1 MQGDLDMEEQRH
13 LIGFMQS
20 RTIPGAPGVIRSLIE
35 TLDLQDRS
43 WVAPVDEEGI
53 DPETLRATALI
64 VTAGGDGTIIRVNRL
79 ASPYSIPIVGINM
92 GRVGF
97 MAELSVENAAERLTQ
112 YLEGGVRIEER
123 LMLQAEVAARSNGE
137 TRIVDHALNEAIVR
151 GTLPR
156 LLDIEVTIDGVK
168 LATYRADGVIVS
180 TPTGSTGYALSA
192 GGPVLQ
198 PESKVLLIQPLAAH
212 ISLQTGLVVPDNC
225 TVELAVV
232 GSREALISVD
242 NLTNAVLDPND
253 KVVIRKSPYIAS
265 FLRADPPSAFYS
277 TLTRRLGVHHRTTYD
292 EQ

>member
-1 MQGDLDMEEQRH
+1 MEEQRH

-20 RTIPGAPGVIRSLIE
+20 RTIPGAPAVIRSLIE
-35 TLDLQDRS
+35 TLDLHDRS

-53 DPETLRATALI
+53 APETLRATALI

-79 ASPYSIPIVGINM
+79 AAPYSIPIVGINM

-97 MAELSVENAAERLTQ
+97 MAEVSVESAAERLPQ
-112 YLEGGVRIEER
+112 YLSGEVRTEER
-123 LMLQAEVAARSNGE
+123 LMIQAEVTVQSNGV

-232 GSREALISVD
+232 RSHEALISVD

-253 KVVIRKSPYIAS
+253 KVVIRKSPYIAR

>member
-1 MQGDLDMEEQRH
+1 MSEQRR

-20 RTIPGAPGVIRSLIE
+20 RTIPGAPSVIRSLID
-35 TLDLQDRS
+35 TLDLHDRS

-97 MAELSVENAAERLTQ
+97 MAELAVESAAERLPQ
-112 YLEGGVRIEER
+112 YLAGDVRIEER
-123 LMLQAEVAARSNGE
+123 LMLQAEVTARSNGE
-137 TRIVDHALNEAIVR
+137 TRIVSHALNEAIVR

-156 LLDIEVTIDGVK
+156 LLDVEVTIDGVK

-232 GSREALISVD
+232 GNRGALISVD

>member
-1 MQGDLDMEEQRH
+1 MH
-13 LIGFMQS
+13 S
-20 RTIPGAPGVIRSLIE
+20 RRIPGAPGMIRSLIDA
-35 TLDLQDRS
+35 LDLHDRS
-43 WVAPVDEEGI
+43 WVASVDDQDI
-53 DPETLRATALI
+53 PQETLHSTAFI
-64 VTAGGDGTIIRVNRL
+64 ITAGGDGTILRVNRL
-79 ASPYSIPIVGINM
+79 VSPYSIPIVGINM

-97 MAELSVENAAERLTQ
+97 MAELTVENAAERLPR
-112 YLEGGVRIEER
+112 YLEGDVRTEER
-123 LMLQAEVAARSNGE
+123 LMLQAEVTAQSNGE

-156 LLDIEVTIDGVK
+156 LLDVEVTIDGVK

-198 PESKVLLIQPLAAH
+198 PESKVLLVQPLAAH

-232 GSREALISVD
+232 GRREALISVD
-242 NLTNAVLDPND
+242 NLTNAILHPND
-253 KVVIRKSPYIAS
+253 KVVIRKSPHIAS

-277 TLTRRLGVHHRTTYD
+277 TLTQRLGVSHRTSYD

>member
-1 MQGDLDMEEQRH
+1 MEEQRH

-20 RTIPGAPGVIRSLIE
+20 RTIPGAPAVIRSLIE
-35 TLDLQDRS
+35 TLDLHDRS

-53 DPETLRATALI
+53 DPGTLRATSLI

-79 ASPYSIPIVGINM
+79 AAPYSIPIVGINM

-97 MAELSVENAAERLTQ
+97 MAELAVESAAERLPQ
-112 YLEGGVRIEER
+112 YLKGDVRIEER
-123 LMLQAEVAARSNGE
+123 LMLQAEVTARSNGV

-232 GSREALISVD
+232 RSREALISVD

-253 KVVIRKSPYIAS
+253 KVVIRKSPYIAR

>member
-1 MQGDLDMEEQRH
+1 MTEQRH

-20 RTIPGAPGVIRSLIE
+20 QKTSGAPGMIRSLIE
-35 TLDLQDRS
+35 TLDLHDRS
-43 WVAPVDEEGI
+43 WIAHVDDQDI
-53 DPETLRATALI
+53 PTETLRSTAFI
-64 VTAGGDGTIIRVNRL
+64 VTAGGDGTIIRVNRM
-79 ASPYSIPIVGINM
+79 ASPHSIPIVGINM

-97 MAELSVENAAERLTQ
+97 MAELTVENAAERLPQ
-112 YLEGGVRIEER
+112 FLAGDIRREER
-123 LMLQAEVAARSNGE
+123 LMLQAEVTAQSNGE

-198 PESKVLLIQPLAAH
+198 PEARVLLIQPLAAH

-232 GSREALISVD
+232 GRREALISVD
-242 NLTNAVLDPND
+242 NLTNATLHHND
-253 KVVIRKSPYIAS
+253 KVVIRKSPHIAS

-277 TLTRRLGVHHRTTYD
+277 TLTQRLGVSHRTTH
-292 EQ
+292 EGQ

>member
-1 MQGDLDMEEQRH
+1 MH
-13 LIGFMQS
+13 
-20 RTIPGAPGVIRSLIE
+20 
-35 TLDLQDRS
+35 DRC
-43 WVAPVDEEGI
+43 WVAGVDEQDI
-53 DPETLRATALI
+53 DPDTLRSTALI

-79 ASPYSIPIVGINM
+79 AAPYSIPIVGINM

-97 MAELSVENAAERLTQ
+97 MTEVSVESAAERLPQ
-112 YLEGGVRIEER
+112 YLSGEVRTEER
-123 LMLQAEVAARSNGE
+123 LMIQAEVTAQSNGE
-137 TRIVDHALNEAIVR
+137 TRIVAHALNEAIVR

-156 LLDIEVTIDGVK
+156 LLDVEVTIDGIK

-198 PESKVLLIQPLAAH
+198 PEAKVLLIQPLAAH
-212 ISLQTGLVVPDNC
+212 ISLQTGLVVPDDS
-225 TVELAVV
+225 TVELVV
-232 GSREALISVD
+232 ADGGEAMISVD
-242 NLTNAVLDPND
+242 NLTNTTLGSDE
-253 KVVIRKSPYIAS
+253 KVVIKKSPYIAS

>member
-1 MQGDLDMEEQRH
+1 MDEQRH

-20 RTIPGAPGVIRSLIE
+20 RSIPGASDVIRSLIG
-35 TLDLQDRS
+35 TLDLCDRS
-43 WVAPVDEEGI
+43 WVAPADDRDI
-53 DPETLRATALI
+53 DPDTLRATALI

-79 ASPYSIPIVGINM
+79 AAPYSIPIVGINM

-97 MAELSVENAAERLTQ
+97 MAELSVESAAERLPQ
-112 YLEGGVRIEER
+112 YLKGDVRTEER
-123 LMLQAEVAARSNGE
+123 LMIQAEVASRSNGE
-137 TRIVDHALNEAIVR
+137 TRIVAHALNEAIVR

-156 LLDIEVTIDGVK
+156 LLDLEVTIDGVK

-198 PESKVLLIQPLAAH
+198 PEAKVLLIQPLAAH
-212 ISLQTGLVVPDNC
+212 ISLQTGLVVPDDS
-225 TVELAVV
+225 TVELAVAE
-232 GSREALISVD
+232 GREAMISVD
-242 NLTNAVLDPND
+242 NLTNATLQPGE
-253 KVVIRKSPYIAS
+253 KVVIKKSPYIAG

-277 TLTRRLGVHHRTTYD
+277 TLTRRLGVRHRTAYD

>member
-1 MQGDLDMEEQRH
+1 MDEQRH

-20 RTIPGAPGVIRSLIE
+20 RTIPGASDVIRSLIE
-35 TLDLQDRS
+35 TLDLHDRC
-43 WVAPVDEEGI
+43 WVAPVDEQGI
-53 DPETLRATALI
+53 DPDTLRSTALI

-79 ASPYSIPIVGINM
+79 AAPYSIPIVGINM

-97 MAELSVENAAERLTQ
+97 MTEVSVESAAERLPQ
-112 YLEGGVRIEER
+112 YLSGEVRTEER
-123 LMLQAEVAARSNGE
+123 LMIQAEVTAQSNGE
-137 TRIVDHALNEAIVR
+137 TRIVAHALNEAIVR

-156 LLDIEVTIDGVK
+156 LLDVEVTIDGIK

-198 PESKVLLIQPLAAH
+198 PEARVLLIQPLAAH
-212 ISLQTGLVVPDNC
+212 ISLQTGLVVPDDS
-225 TVELAVV
+225 TVELAVKD
-232 GSREALISVD
+232 GGEAMISVD
-242 NLTNAVLDPND
+242 NLTNTTLGSDE
-253 KVVIRKSPYIAS
+253 KVVIKKSPYIAS

>member
-1 MQGDLDMEEQRH
+1 MEEQRH

-20 RTIPGAPGVIRSLIE
+20 RTIPGAPAVIRSLIE
-35 TLDLQDRS
+35 TLDLHDRS

-53 DPETLRATALI
+53 APETLRATALI

-97 MAELSVENAAERLTQ
+97 MTEVSVESAAERLPQ
-112 YLEGGVRIEER
+112 YLKGDIRTEER
-123 LMLQAEVAARSNGE
+123 LMIQAEVTAHSNGE
-137 TRIVDHALNEAIVR
+137 TRIVAHALNEAIVR

-156 LLDIEVTIDGVK
+156 LLDVEVTIDGIK

-198 PESKVLLIQPLAAH
+198 PEARVLLIQPLAAH
-212 ISLQTGLVVPDNC
+212 ISLQTGLVVPDDS
-225 TVELAVV
+225 TVELAVKD
-232 GSREALISVD
+232 GGEAMISVD
-242 NLTNAVLDPND
+242 NLTNTTLGSDE
-253 KVVIRKSPYIAS
+253 KVVIKKSPYIAN

>member
-1 MQGDLDMEEQRH
+1 MDRH

-20 RTIPGAPGVIRSLIE
+20 RTIPGASDVIRSLIGK
-35 TLDLQDRS
+35 LNLCDRS
-43 WVAPVDEEGI
+43 WVAGVDEQDI
-53 DPETLRATALI
+53 DPDTLRSTALI

-79 ASPYSIPIVGINM
+79 AAPYSIPIVGINM

-97 MAELSVENAAERLTQ
+97 MTEVSVESAAERLPQ
-112 YLEGGVRIEER
+112 YLSGEVRTEER
-123 LMLQAEVAARSNGE
+123 LMIQAEVTAQSNGE
-137 TRIVDHALNEAIVR
+137 TRIVAHALNEAIVR

-156 LLDIEVTIDGVK
+156 LLDVEVTIDGIK

-198 PESKVLLIQPLAAH
+198 PEARVLLIQPLAAH
-212 ISLQTGLVVPDNC
+212 ISLQTGLVVPDDS
-225 TVELAVV
+225 TVELAVKD
-232 GSREALISVD
+232 GGEAMISVD
-242 NLTNAVLDPND
+242 NLTNTTLGSDE
-253 KVVIRKSPYIAS
+253 KVVIKKSPYIAS

>member
-1 MQGDLDMEEQRH
+1 MNEPHPM
-13 LIGFMQS
+13 IGFMQS
-20 RTIPGAPGVIRSLIE
+20 RRIPGAAGVIRSLVDA
-35 TLDLQDRS
+35 LDLHSRS
-43 WVAPVDEEGI
+43 WIARVDDTGI
-53 DPETLRATALI
+53 SHEKLEATDFI

-79 ASPYSIPIVGINM
+79 VSPYAIPIVGINM

-97 MAELSVENAAERLTQ
+97 MAELAVEDAVNRLPQ
-112 YLEGGVRIEER
+112 YIKGHVRTEKR
-123 LMLQAEVAARSNGE
+123 LMLQAEVAAKSNGK
-137 TRIVDHALNEAIVR
+137 TRIVDHALNEVIVR

-156 LLDIEVTIDGVK
+156 LLDVEVRIDGAN

-198 PESKVLLIQPLAAH
+198 PEARVLLIQPLAAH

-225 TVELAVV
+225 AVELAVV
-232 GSREALISVD
+232 GNTEALISVD
-242 NLTNAVLDPND
+242 NLTNAALHPND
-253 KVVIRKSPYIAS
+253 KVVIRKSPHIAS

-277 TLTRRLGVHHRTTYD
+277 TLTQRLGVRHRTTYD

>member
-1 MQGDLDMEEQRH
+1 MSEKRH

-20 RTIPGAPGVIRSLIE
+20 RKVSGASEMIRSLID
-35 TLDLQDRS
+35 TLDLHDRS
-43 WVAPVDEEGI
+43 WVAHVDDEDI
-53 DPETLRATALI
+53 APEILRATAFI
-64 VTAGGDGTIIRVNRL
+64 VTAGGDGTIIRVNRM
-79 ASPYSIPIVGINM
+79 ASPYSVPIVGINM

-97 MAELSVENAAERLTQ
+97 MAELSVENAAERLPQ
-112 YLEGGVRIEER
+112 YLEGKVRTEER
-123 LMLQAEVAARSNGE
+123 LMLQAEVTAQSNGQ

-156 LLDIEVTIDGVK
+156 LLDVEVTIDGVK

-198 PESKVLLIQPLAAH
+198 PESRVLLVQPLAAH
-212 ISLQTGLVVPDNC
+212 ISLQTGLVVPDSC

-232 GSREALISVD
+232 GAREALISVD
-242 NLTNAVLDPND
+242 NLTNAALHPND
-253 KVVIRKSPYIAS
+253 KVVIRKSPHIAS

-277 TLTRRLGVHHRTTYD
+277 TLTQRLGVSHRTTHD
-292 EQ
+292 EH

>member
-1 MQGDLDMEEQRH
+1 MDRH

-20 RTIPGAPGVIRSLIE
+20 RTIPGATDVIRSLIE
-35 TLDLQDRS
+35 RLDLYDRS
-43 WVAPVDEEGI
+43 WVAPVDEQGI
-53 DPETLRATALI
+53 DPDTLRSTALI

-79 ASPYSIPIVGINM
+79 AAPYSIPIVGINM

-97 MAELSVENAAERLTQ
+97 MAEVSVESAAERLPQ
-112 YLEGGVRIEER
+112 YLSGEVRTEER
-123 LMLQAEVAARSNGE
+123 LMIQAEVTAQSNGE
-137 TRIVDHALNEAIVR
+137 TRIVAHALNEAIVR

-156 LLDIEVTIDGVK
+156 LLDVEVTIDGIK

-198 PESKVLLIQPLAAH
+198 PEAKVLLIQPLAAH
-212 ISLQTGLVVPDNC
+212 ISLQTGLVVPDDS
-225 TVELAVV
+225 TVELAVAD
-232 GSREALISVD
+232 GGEAMISVD
-242 NLTNAVLDPND
+242 NLTNTTLGSDER
-253 KVVIRKSPYIAS
+253 VVIRKSPYIAS

>member
-1 MQGDLDMEEQRH
+1 MDEQRH

-20 RTIPGAPGVIRSLIE
+20 RTIPGATDVIQSLIE
-35 TLDLQDRS
+35 TLDLHDRS
-43 WVAPVDEEGI
+43 WVAAVDEQGI
-53 DPETLRATALI
+53 DPDTLRSTALI

-79 ASPYSIPIVGINM
+79 AAPYSIPIVGINM

-97 MAELSVENAAERLTQ
+97 MAELAVESAPERLPQ
-112 YLEGGVRIEER
+112 YLEGDVRIEER
-123 LMLQAEVAARSNGE
+123 LMLQAEVTARSNGE

-156 LLDIEVTIDGVK
+156 LLDIEVTIDGMK

-198 PESKVLLIQPLAAH
+198 PEAKVLLIQPLAAH
-212 ISLQTGLVVPDNC
+212 ISLQTGLVVPDDS
-225 TVELAVV
+225 TVELAVAD
-232 GSREALISVD
+232 GGEAMISVD
-242 NLTNAVLDPND
+242 NLTNTTLGSDE
-253 KVVIRKSPYIAS
+253 KVVIKKSPYIAN

-292 EQ
+292 ER

>member
-1 MQGDLDMEEQRH
+1 MEEQRQ

-20 RTIPGAPGVIRSLIE
+20 RTIPGASDVIRSLIE
-35 TLDLQDRS
+35 TLDLHDRS

-97 MAELSVENAAERLTQ
+97 MAELSVESAAERLPQ
-112 YLEGGVRIEER
+112 YIEGDVRTEER
-123 LMLQAEVAARSNGE
+123 LMLQAEVTGRSNGE
-137 TRIVDHALNEAIVR
+137 ARIVDHALNEAIVR

-198 PESKVLLIQPLAAH
+198 PEARVLLIQPLAAH

-242 NLTNAVLDPND
+242 NFTNATLHPDD
-253 KVVIRKSPYIAS
+253 KVVIRRSPYIAS

-277 TLTRRLGVHHRTTYD
+277 TLTQRLGVGHRTTHD
-292 EQ
+292 EH

>member
-1 MQGDLDMEEQRH
+1 MSEQRH

-20 RTIPGAPGVIRSLIE
+20 RTIPGAPSVIRSLID
-35 TLDLQDRS
+35 TLDLHDRS

-97 MAELSVENAAERLTQ
+97 MAELSVESAAERLTQ
-112 YLEGGVRIEER
+112 YIEGGVRTEER

-137 TRIVDHALNEAIVR
+137 TRIVAHALNEAIVR

-156 LLDIEVTIDGVK
+156 LLDVEVTIDGVK

-232 GSREALISVD
+232 GNRGALISVD

-253 KVVIRKSPYIAS
+253 KVVIRRSPYIAS

>member
-1 MQGDLDMEEQRH
+1 MEEQRQ

-20 RTIPGAPGVIRSLIE
+20 RTIPGASDVIRSLIE
-35 TLDLQDRS
+35 TLDLHDRS

-97 MAELSVENAAERLTQ
+97 MAELSVESAAERLPQ
-112 YLEGGVRIEER
+112 YIEGDVRTEER
-123 LMLQAEVAARSNGE
+123 LMLQAEVTGRSNGE
-137 TRIVDHALNEAIVR
+137 ARIVDHALNEAIVR

-198 PESKVLLIQPLAAH
+198 PEARVLLIQPLAAH

-242 NLTNAVLDPND
+242 NLTNAMLHPND
-253 KVVIRKSPYIAS
+253 KVVIRRSPYIAS

-277 TLTRRLGVHHRTTYD
+277 TLTQRLGVGHRTTHD
-292 EQ
+292 ER

>member
-1 MQGDLDMEEQRH
+1 MTEQRK
-13 LIGFMQS
+13 LVGFMQS
-20 RTIPGAPGVIRSLIE
+20 RKVSGASEMIRSLIDI
-35 TLDLQDRS
+35 LDLHDRS
-43 WVAPVDEEGI
+43 WVAHVDDEDI
-53 DPETLRATALI
+53 PPETLRSTAFI

-79 ASPYSIPIVGINM
+79 VSPYSIPIVGINM

-97 MAELSVENAAERLTQ
+97 MAELTVENAAERLPQ
-112 YLEGGVRIEER
+112 YLAGDVRTEER
-123 LMLQAEVAARSNGE
+123 LMLQAEVTAQTNGE

-198 PESKVLLIQPLAAH
+198 PESKVLLVQPLAAH

-232 GSREALISVD
+232 GNREALISVD
-242 NLTNAVLDPND
+242 NLTNATLHPND
-253 KVVIRKSPYIAS
+253 KVVIRKSPHIAS

-277 TLTRRLGVHHRTTYD
+277 TLTQRLGVSHRTSRD
-292 EQ
+292 EH

>member
-1 MQGDLDMEEQRH
+1 
-13 LIGFMQS
+13 MQS
-20 RTIPGAPGVIRSLIE
+20 RKVTDAPDMIRSLIDA
-35 TLDLQDRS
+35 LNLHDRS
-43 WVAPVDEEGI
+43 WVAYVDDEEI
-53 DPETLRATALI
+53 SSETLQSTAFI
-64 VTAGGDGTIIRVNRL
+64 VTAGGDGTILRVNRL
-79 ASPYSIPIVGINM
+79 VSPYSIPIVGINM

-97 MAELSVENAAERLTQ
+97 MAELTVENAAARLPQ
-112 YLEGGVRIEER
+112 YLAGDVRTEER
-123 LMLQAEVAARSNGE
+123 LMLQAEVTAQSNGE

-156 LLDIEVTIDGVK
+156 LLDVEVTIDGVR

-198 PESKVLLIQPLAAH
+198 PESRVLLVQPLAAH

-232 GSREALISVD
+232 GGREALISVD
-242 NLTNAVLDPND
+242 NLTNAALHPND
-253 KVVIRKSPYIAS
+253 KVVIRKSPHIAS

-277 TLTRRLGVHHRTTYD
+277 TLTQRLGVSHRTSHD

>member
-1 MQGDLDMEEQRH
+1 MSEQRH

-20 RTIPGAPGVIRSLIE
+20 RTIPGAPSVIRSLID
-35 TLDLQDRS
+35 TLDLHDRS

-97 MAELSVENAAERLTQ
+97 MAELSVESAAERLTQ
-112 YLEGGVRIEER
+112 YIEGGVRTEER

-137 TRIVDHALNEAIVR
+137 TRIVAHALNEAIVR

-156 LLDIEVTIDGVK
+156 LLDVEVTIDGVK

-198 PESKVLLIQPLAAH
+198 PEARVLLIQPLAAH

-232 GSREALISVD
+232 GNRGALISVD

-292 EQ
+292 E

>member
-1 MQGDLDMEEQRH
+1 MDRH

-20 RTIPGAPGVIRSLIE
+20 RTIPGASDVIRSLIE
-35 TLDLQDRS
+35 TLDLHDRC
-43 WVAPVDEEGI
+43 WVAGVDEQGI
-53 DPETLRATALI
+53 DPDTLRSTALI

-79 ASPYSIPIVGINM
+79 AAPYSIPIVGINM

-97 MAELSVENAAERLTQ
+97 MTEVSVESAAERLPQ
-112 YLEGGVRIEER
+112 YLSGEVRTEER
-123 LMLQAEVAARSNGE
+123 LMIQAEVTAQSNGE
-137 TRIVDHALNEAIVR
+137 TRIVAHALNEAIVR

-156 LLDIEVTIDGVK
+156 LLDVEVTIDGIK

-198 PESKVLLIQPLAAH
+198 PEAEVLLIQPLAAH
-212 ISLQTGLVVPDNC
+212 ISLQTGLVVPDDS
-225 TVELAVV
+225 TVELAVKD
-232 GSREALISVD
+232 GGEAMISVD
-242 NLTNAVLDPND
+242 NLTNTTLGSDE
-253 KVVIRKSPYIAS
+253 KVVIKKSPYIAS

>member
-1 MQGDLDMEEQRH
+1 MEEQRH

-20 RTIPGAPGVIRSLIE
+20 RTIPGAPAVIRSLIGK
-35 TLDLQDRS
+35 LNLCDRS
-43 WVAPVDEEGI
+43 WVAGVDEQDI
-53 DPETLRATALI
+53 DPDTLRSTALI

-79 ASPYSIPIVGINM
+79 AAPYSIPIVGINM

-97 MAELSVENAAERLTQ
+97 MTEVSVESAAERLPQ
-112 YLEGGVRIEER
+112 YLSGEVRTEER
-123 LMLQAEVAARSNGE
+123 LMIQAEVTAQSNGE
-137 TRIVDHALNEAIVR
+137 TRIVAHALNEAIVR

-156 LLDIEVTIDGVK
+156 LLDVEVTIDGIK

-198 PESKVLLIQPLAAH
+198 PEAKVLLIQPLAAH
-212 ISLQTGLVVPDNC
+212 ISLQTGLVVPDDS
-225 TVELAVV
+225 TVELAVAD
-232 GSREALISVD
+232 GGEAMISVD
-242 NLTNAVLDPND
+242 NLTNTTLGSDE
-253 KVVIRKSPYIAS
+253 KVVIKKSPYIAS

>member
-1 MQGDLDMEEQRH
+1 M
-13 LIGFMQS
+13 
-20 RTIPGAPGVIRSLIE
+20 IRSLID
-35 TLDLQDRS
+35 TFDLHDCN
-43 WVAPVDEEGI
+43 WVAYVDDEDI
-53 DPETLRATALI
+53 PPETLKSTAFI
-64 VTAGGDGTIIRVNRL
+64 VTAGGDGTILRVNRL

-97 MAELSVENAAERLTQ
+97 MAELTVENAAERLPQ
-112 YLEGGVRIEER
+112 YLDGDVRTEQR
-123 LMLQAEVAARSNGE
+123 LMLQAEVTSQSNGE

-156 LLDIEVTIDGVK
+156 LLDVEVTIDGVK

-198 PESKVLLIQPLAAH
+198 PESKVLLVQPLAAH

-232 GSREALISVD
+232 GTREALISVD
-242 NLTNAVLDPND
+242 NLTNATLHPND
-253 KVVIRKSPYIAS
+253 KVVIRKSPHIAS

-277 TLTRRLGVHHRTTYD
+277 TLTQRLGVSHRTTHD